1 MDNQVLDF
9 FMKEPGKE
17 FHVRQLSKLLKK
29 SPTTISKYLKNLEKK
44 DILKSEKKFNH
55 LLFRANVESKKFKKL
70 KLNYN
75 LELLES
81 SGLIDYLVKEFNHPE
96 AIVLFGS
103 FAKAENISKSDI
115 DLLIVSPLKKE
126 IELNKFEKRLRNKI
140 QLFIHSK
147 KEIER
152 IKEKNK
158 ELLNSWIN
166 GIVIY
171 GHWEVFK

>member
-171 GHWEVFK
+171 GYLEVFK